1 MSKIYFIDSE
11 NVGDNWIS
19 LLDTVTSE
27 DEILV
32 FYTANSPHMN
42 YKNIIH
48 LKESTSKVEFI
59 ECCEGNNALDFQL
72 CTYLGSLIPTI
83 ADNDFVIVTNDTGF
97 DAVVKFWKER
107 KKSVS
112 RIKGSAC
119 SQKPKQTTK
128 SSSPNKTES
137 EAKSKAKTK
146 KSDSNKDLDLK
157 AMEILYCIGKENL
170 SQLHTALQLIFG
182 SDKGKSYYDAFKKKD
197 PKYDDFIE
205 NHIKLTPE
213 EKYVHYCKIVF
224 DLSKPKMT
232 MPKDFPLFVIETWKK
247 KKNLNSLR
255 SELQNKYKNEYDKY
269 YSIIKGHVKILINI

>member
-1 MSKIYFIDSE
+1 MAKIYFVDSE

-72 CTYLGSLIPTI
+72 CTYLGSLVPTI
-83 ADNDFVIVTNDTGF
+83 ADKEFIIVSNDTGF
-97 DAVVKFWKER
+97 DAVVKFWQER
-107 KKSVS
+107 ENSVT
-112 RIKGSAC
+112 RIKSGAC

-128 SSSPNKTES
+128 SSVPKKA
-137 EAKSKAKTK
+137 EAEPKPQTQVKKATAT
-146 KSDSNKDLDLK
+146 KDLDQK
-157 AMEILYCIGKENL
+157 AMEILYCVGKENL

-182 SDKGKSYYDAFKKKD
+182 SEKGKVYYDAFKKKD
-197 PKYDDFIE
+197 PKYDDFLE

-224 DLSKPKMT
+224 ELSKPKMT